1 MGNAESNFNSSF
13 LTENT
18 SHDPFDGDHEGPEQ
32 TNNSKKA
39 NAEFKNVGYSR
50 FRPHLLIMMVE
61 EYLRTDDKEAKQRAL
76 TLIYKCYE
84 LLDSSWK
91 DIHIKCHELMYQCAT
106 DLSDHEKTMIALINL
121 LGEESI
127 PKETKL
133 KYFDHFQSL
142 KNSIQL
148 IVSDIG
154 LS

>member
-1 MGNAESNFNSSF
+1 MGNAESNFNSTF
-13 LTENT
+13 LTEIN
-18 SHDPFDGDHEGPEQ
+18 DPLDGDHELEQ
-32 TNNSKKA
+32 SANSKKA

-148 IVSDIG
+148 IVSNLWFI
-154 LS
+154 L